1 MRYAHH
7 GTHHRIASHD
17 AAATTRFAR
26 QLAALS
32 LAVLLTGA
40 ALFAGAWLVGGQDAV
55 SDNWVGV
62 SVVVALFAGLA
73 GTFAALL
80 TAVVAGLRSEPWRR
94 LWLPLT
100 AFPAVVVVVG
110 LLEAFVFE

>member
-7 GTHHRIASHD
+7 GASSHD
-17 AAATTRFAR
+17 AAAMTRFSR

-32 LAVLLTGA
+32 LVVLLAGA
-40 ALFAGAWLVGGQDAV
+40 VLFAGGWLVGGQDAV

-62 SVVVALFAGLA
+62 TVVVALFAGLA
-73 GTFAALL
+73 GAFTALL
-80 TAVVAGLRSEPWRR
+80 TAVVAGLRHEPWRR

-100 AFPAVVVVVG
+100 AFPAVVLVVG
-110 LLEAFVFE
+110 LLEAYVFE